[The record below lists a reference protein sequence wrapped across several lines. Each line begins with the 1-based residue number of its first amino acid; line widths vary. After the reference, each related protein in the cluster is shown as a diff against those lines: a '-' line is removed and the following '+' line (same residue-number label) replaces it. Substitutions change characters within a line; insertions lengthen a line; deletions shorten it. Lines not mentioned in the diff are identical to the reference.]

1 MYFIY
6 FNFSLRVWQ
15 IWTSFHVVID
25 KHTEIITLDRYSL
38 CPKVNLLCT
47 NPLCAAGSFN
57 WSKIQVRQLVKN
69 KHYFNKKFLLML
81 ALPAVSQHSTFPNKL
96 DLFSETLVEYHIFLL
111 EISITRTLTRVRNNA
126 QLITLL
132 VCKNTVPF
140 WLIILSRDSNRES
153 LSVLYSM

>member
-1 MYFIY
+1 M
-6 FNFSLRVWQ
+6 
-15 IWTSFHVVID
+15 ID

-38 CPKVNLLCT
+38 CAKVNLLCT

-140 WLIILSRDSNRES
+140 
-153 LSVLYSM
+153 